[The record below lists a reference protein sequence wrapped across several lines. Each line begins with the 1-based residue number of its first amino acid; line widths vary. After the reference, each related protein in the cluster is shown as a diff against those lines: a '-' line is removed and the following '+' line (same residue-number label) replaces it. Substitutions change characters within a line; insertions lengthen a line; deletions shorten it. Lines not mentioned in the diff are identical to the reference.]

1 MNVVKVLKMSLISGM
16 LSVVIAFPVLAGTWT
31 QTITY
36 ADGVTKEYEYLW
48 AYIKD
53 DGNYAQNEWIQD
65 VDATWY
71 WLTKFYT
78 LPLSGGVSDDGYL
91 FDSKGRYVP
100 MDGRFFLTP
109 EGAASVSEGM
119 SYEQV
124 VSVLGIEHERL
135 EMQSVTEAGI
145 VDYVFCYWY
154 YPENKGDIALR
165 FENGI
170 VTVVTGVT
178 Y

>member
-1 MNVVKVLKMSLISGM
+1 MNRIKILKVFFVTVFLLGAMEFS
-16 LSVVIAFPVLAGTWT
+16 VLAGTWT
-31 QTITY
+31 QSITY
-36 ADGVTKEYEYLW
+36 SDGVTKEYEYLW

-53 DGNYAQNEWIQD
+53 DGSYAQNEWIQD
-65 VDATWY
+65 TDGTWY

-100 MDGRFFLTP
+100 MDGRFFVTD
-109 EGAASVSEGM
+109 EGVASVSEGM

-124 VSVLGIEHERL
+124 VSVLGLEHERS
-135 EMQSVTEAGI
+135 EVQGVTEAGVSTFI
-145 VDYVFCYWY
+145 VCYWY
-154 YPENKGDIALR
+154 YPENKGNLGLR

-170 VTVVTGVT
+170 VTVITNVT